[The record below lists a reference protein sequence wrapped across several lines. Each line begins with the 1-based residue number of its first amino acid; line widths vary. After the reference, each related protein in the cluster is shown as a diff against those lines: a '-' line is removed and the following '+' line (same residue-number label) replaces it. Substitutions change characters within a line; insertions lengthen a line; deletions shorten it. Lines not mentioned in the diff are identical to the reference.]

1 MSIPTLNLYA
11 SGTDGSLS
19 QTPLGYFNLV
29 DLHLASNPQEPPG
42 FEITVESRASRFM
55 SALAGGE
62 PPSTPS
68 GIDWLTLAVEVRSA
82 IAPYRLI
89 GRVRVNE
96 PAKSSIDPQELRI
109 ATWLWEVQPEDIEQV
124 EASRSQTDRLAPIA
138 LNVQASGVARLQ
150 PLGVSLVA
158 SPILALRADKTF
170 WQIESSLWE
179 RLLMQL
185 RYTLGPT
192 MEGVAGLAAIN
203 HGSWSQA
210 GERLEGARKHL
221 RAGEDAAA
229 LRDCL
234 SALEAIVQ
242 PPYSEDRWR
251 QQLKDMPGQKV
262 EALARFFSGVGTFA
276 NLAGHHRTD
285 NQRDESGDFPP
296 VPLDHWEAELAVA
309 NTHFVLAYALRLR
322 EAGNLSA
329 N

>member
-1 MSIPTLNLYA
+1 LSLYA
-11 SGTDGSLS
+11 SGTDESLS
-19 QTPLGYFNLV
+19 RTPLGHFKLV
-29 DLHLASNPQEPPG
+29 DLNLAPNPQMEPAG
-42 FEITVESRASRFM
+42 FAINVEARASSFLPR
-55 SALAGGE
+55 LGGGE
-62 PPSTPS
+62 PPSTPL
-68 GIDWLTLAVEVRSA
+68 GIDWLTLAAEVRSA

-89 GRVRVNE
+89 GRVRINE

-124 EASRSQTDRLAPIA
+124 EASRSQTDRLAPIG
-138 LNVQASGVARLQ
+138 LNVEASGVARLQ

-179 RLLMQL
+179 RLLLQL

-192 MEGVAGLAAIN
+192 MERIAGLAAIN
-203 HGSWSQA
+203 HGSWSEA
-210 GERLEGARKHL
+210 VERLEGARKHL

-234 SALEAIVQ
+234 SALEAIVK

-251 QQLKDMPGQKV
+251 QQLEGMPEQKAK
-262 EALARFFSGVGTFA
+262 ALSKFFSGVGTFA

-285 NQRDESGDFPP
+285 DQRDESGDFPP

-309 NTHFVLAYALRLR
+309 NTHFALAYALRLR
-322 EAGNLSA
+322 EAGNLTA
-329 N
+329 T